1 MRMVALDVYTPMRDE
16 DMYYELYY
24 GKTTGDDPSFDGG
37 ATTVGGTDDRHDGRE
52 AGLPRLDAFT
62 FLTNGTIRSS
72 SWIPPSS
79 SSSSSSN
86 DNNNVGELTRIYV
99 NNNNDDDN
107 KNLLLDGE
115 VRYGIYLTL
124 NSRNLLYARGGGG
137 SSSSSS
143 SLQYSW
149 EEEEE
154 EKEDENGDDNATT
167 TTMTIPTTTII
178 DEGDEDEELMMSM
191 NENEGTI
198 LASTSDLILYEGVA
212 VMTYPYTNANRLTD
226 FRLPRGFIGRIWY
239 HRCDMDDDNNSS
251 GSSSSSSSSSSTP
264 TPTTAITTMEEE
276 TEEIEVVDD
285 ANAIKACIT
294 KTNEDAILPDI
305 DDVSLRPFF
314 IMDGDVV
321 TDSSNVTSKPTMVDN
336 GNNSAMNDSP
346 TISPKPT
353 TIIVDDDDDDDTYMR
368 VYLILTFDGGPNVG
382 LPNRILNNKLGETQA
397 FTNII
402 MQFYTTMEL
411 LIVNEVELYN
421 CDIWYQQHIPIDDND
436 NDDNDDDM
444 MDNNDMNARLLQQQ
458 KEEQQLHK
466 QKQHQNNTLED
477 SQTTVT
483 NDEKPWYKQSSL
495 SPPQSAGTTLEES
508 QTTVMNDELPWYKSP
523 SLPPSLPSPQ
533 STAITMISGVS
544 LEITIIL
551 SILYTPLPR
560 LITQELLQTLMSSNK
575 EQLLSSIQNETI
587 LAPYFFSNSLSS
599 AAATTTTISSIRIVD
614 NVTIAPTYR
623 PTGSPTYYM
632 PTVPP
637 TREPAII
644 NGWQF
649 SLMVYIALSI
659 FTLLYIIPRARER
672 MRLARHVNDNVGTEY
687 DNLLSMEAYGVI
699 PPKTNNNNNITA
711 ALDNND
717 SSDKP
722 KGRSS
727 IRKTF
732 RESMTLGIPTVLSR
746 MDDDDNNNDHVNSN
760 NDEDDNSNDQLVKQ
774 NKTIGGGQSAPATD
788 VTGQQQQEVSRN
800 AAASASGAATTMRK
814 SIMGSLLR
822 NVKYKSKKDP
832 LGMDVSFIDGEEKN
846 EMGHNDDD
854 DDDDDDD
861 DIKDQEEEESD
872 DDEDDSHSNDE
883 KGKRMKIQIKKNRFR
898 D

>member
-1 MRMVALDVYTPMRDE
+1 
-16 DMYYELYY
+16 
-24 GKTTGDDPSFDGG
+24 
-37 ATTVGGTDDRHDGRE
+37 
-52 AGLPRLDAFT
+52 
-62 FLTNGTIRSS
+62 
-72 SWIPPSS
+72 
-79 SSSSSSN
+79 
-86 DNNNVGELTRIYV
+86 
-99 NNNNDDDN
+99 
-107 KNLLLDGE
+107 
-115 VRYGIYLTL
+115 
-124 NSRNLLYARGGGG
+124 
-137 SSSSSS
+137 
-143 SLQYSW
+143 
-149 EEEEE
+149 
-154 EKEDENGDDNATT
+154 
-167 TTMTIPTTTII
+167 
-178 DEGDEDEELMMSM
+178 
-191 NENEGTI
+191 
-198 LASTSDLILYEGVA
+198 
-212 VMTYPYTNANRLTD
+212 
-226 FRLPRGFIGRIWY
+226 
-239 HRCDMDDDNNSS
+239 
-251 GSSSSSSSSSSTP
+251 
-264 TPTTAITTMEEE
+264 
-276 TEEIEVVDD
+276 
-285 ANAIKACIT
+285 
-294 KTNEDAILPDI
+294 
-305 DDVSLRPFF
+305 
-314 IMDGDVV
+314 
-321 TDSSNVTSKPTMVDN
+321 
-336 GNNSAMNDSP
+336 
-346 TISPKPT
+346 
-353 TIIVDDDDDDDTYMR
+353 MR

-402 MQFYTTMEL
+402 MQFYATMEL
-411 LIVNEVELYN
+411 LVVNEVELYN
-421 CDIWYQQHIPIDDND
+421 CDIWYQQHIPIDD
-436 NDDNDDDM
+436 DDNYDDV
-444 MDNNDMNARLLQQQ
+444 MDNNDMNARLLKQQ
-458 KEEQQLHK
+458 KEEQQQLHK
-466 QKQHQNNTLED
+466 QKQHQNITLED

-483 NDEKPWYKQSSL
+483 NDEEPWYKQSSL
-495 SPPQSAGTTLEES
+495 SPPQSAGTTLEDS

-599 AAATTTTISSIRIVD
+599 AAAAAAATTTTISSIRIVD

-649 SLMVYIALSI
+649 ILIVYIALSI

-699 PPKTNNNNNITA
+699 PPKTNNNNNNDNITA

-717 SSDKP
+717 SSNKP

-760 NDEDDNSNDQLVKQ
+760 NNEDDNSNDQLVKQ
-774 NKTIGGGQSAPATD
+774 TKTIEVGQSAPATD
-788 VTGQQQQEVSRN
+788 VTGQQQQEVSSN
-800 AAASASGAATTMRK
+800 AAASALGAATTMRK

-832 LGMDVSFIDGEEKN
+832 LGMDVSFIDDEDKN

-854 DDDDDDD
+854 DDDDD
-861 DIKDQEEEESD
+861 IEDQEEEEEESD
-872 DDEDDSHSNDE
+872 DDSHSNDE